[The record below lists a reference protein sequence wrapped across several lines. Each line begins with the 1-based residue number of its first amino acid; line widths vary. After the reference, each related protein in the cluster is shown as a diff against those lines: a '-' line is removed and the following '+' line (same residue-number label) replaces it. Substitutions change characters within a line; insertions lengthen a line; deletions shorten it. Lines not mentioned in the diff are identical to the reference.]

1 MDRRDFL
8 KKSTLLGLSLASP
21 TTTSLE
27 LKTMTDEITSMSA
40 SSLSQA
46 IRKGDVA
53 CEEVMQAYL

>member
-40 SSLSQA
+40 SNLA
-46 IRKGDVA
+46 GYPKGG
-53 CEEVMQAYL
+53 CRL